1 MKLHLP
7 VGLRTALLAAL
18 ASFSVAFGQI
28 TVKQGITEESEGSD
42 VEVTDGTLND
52 TTLQGDVLIEVTGPD
67 GDATLSLSGNIGISQ
82 DATTTITVGEGGEI
96 KTTGRLIIGTAGS
109 LQEDP
114 GKESVTTINV
124 NGGKFDA
131 SKGSSLVI
139 GWGDGQDSVSKTTIS
154 VSNNGSFILGEY
166 CTIGDTYRRNSH
178 SETVINVTSGG
189 TFRNNKGYIG
199 RSGWSTAFDS
209 PHTTTTVNT
218 ITVEGD
224 GSRFIDTGYGVGS
237 AEGNALEARTTI
249 NVKKGGTYTTRPDAS
264 EQYKYPSG
272 NLAIAKT
279 KGNAV
284 VLTINLEDGNFLF
297 DGDIAHA
304 ANDNTSSEAT
314 ITLSGESHF
323 EITGSVVTGGGIG
336 AGSWQSPES
345 TVSINVQAGSTFT
358 IASSSYNGLGYV
370 TGSTKDATIKVGIE
384 IDDGTFEITG
394 KSHAFIGTINADEW
408 SSPSG
413 EAEVKISVHG
423 SEKGKGK
430 FNMETGELSWKGT
443 SVESHTTLDVD
454 LTGYAEM
461 TITGGKIGGDEGEA
475 TIDLYDNATLTLTTP
490 NENISEH
497 LVVTLHDG
505 NLGAGFTG
513 NKVAIDTAEGF
524 TGTIDLG
531 GLDGGKV
538 DKLKINEAGTR
549 VTGLQTGT
557 TLILTENQEGG
568 YDNFIMVGT
577 DSAYLKTG
585 SERAPEGYG
594 ALIEFK
600 DESGTV
606 KLKSG
611 TQITLDFSG
620 KLVGDVLKGVE
631 NGEVQIEVWFT
642 SGSLTF
648 GEGGE
653 DPDKFFK
660 IGDGWGL
667 YDTTV
672 TTSEDEATGKLL
684 ITGNIY
690 NVWASMK
697 QLTKKDESGALVG
710 DLSSVKESFT
720 KVVIDADTKL
730 DSTADGG
737 RLEQLE
743 GDCNLH
749 ITGSGEV
756 NLDNSEVTVF
766 PTETLDSTLKGTLTT
781 DKNVNLR
788 KNGEGMLTLK
798 GGLRAGGDLTVAQGV
813 LTIDGEDNS
822 IAGKLGMEKG
832 GTLQV
837 EKELTLS
844 GTSELSEGKL
854 SGNGTITVAEEGNL
868 TVGNSE
874 VLDKGLS
881 LKVDGNLTLRGEQQ
895 RGTEEGE
902 GAIIGSGTLIVD
914 EEGQLSTGSH
924 LNMEVSGID
933 VKGTLSQEGGQ
944 IAANDIVVEEGGKYE
959 LKTGTITSKGDGRL
973 SLQVAGAFEVS
984 GGEVTSGSITL
995 NGSANLTQSNGTIKD
1010 SSISLK
1016 GGATMTQTGGEVTGG
1031 TLELNDGANLTQ
1043 SDGTIKDSSISLKGG
1058 ATMTQD
1064 GGQITGGSLDLSG
1077 GATLTQSN
1085 GTINGGSITL
1095 SGEDTGFTQEG
1106 GSIGKDATFS
1116 LNDGATLTLRGGGMN
1131 AAVTMEGEASLYD
1144 LGNQVAEGSSITMQG
1159 GSLANAGNY
1168 AGKLTIQTDAT
1179 YTGALDLGGVDAAR
1193 ITQVQIEASGT
1204 ELRNLKSGSTLTFR
1218 AGDEMV
1224 VGEQHVVYRGGQTES
1239 AGGTMVQFQDGKG
1252 QIAFG
1257 EAGKLQL
1264 RLENKI
1270 LKDIEGQLEI
1280 LFTNGSFSGMPEG
1293 GQKEL
1298 EAWLKE
1304 HFVLE
1309 TGLDGIKVLLLSDA
1323 EGGHLI
1329 LTGSTEGVWIA
1340 SRNGQNVDVADLLNN
1355 YSAVI
1360 ADEDLTLTLPT
1371 TQEETPTTIVHQ
1383 LRSDK
1388 ETHGD
1393 FIVKTESGATAGHTV
1408 QLHNENTDT
1417 DGANG
1422 DTNFYGNIRVEG
1434 TGLEAATLEKTGDAA
1449 LNVHGNLESSGT
1461 VQVKEGT
1468 LALGGT
1474 ANSIGTLAM
1483 SGGKLQV
1490 DGALEL
1496 TGATEM
1502 SEESRGSISGEGS
1515 VKLGSG
1521 ASLTL
1526 AGGVSYEVQNTQL
1539 ENGAQM
1545 SQKGE
1550 AAIKGGSIKLSGEG
1564 TGYTQASGTIS
1575 GATFT
1580 LTEGASFSQAGGSI
1594 DGGAAFSLS
1603 DGANLTQSNG
1613 TINDTSVTLSGEGT
1627 GYTQASGTISGATF
1641 TLMEGASFAQAG
1653 GSIDGGA
1660 AFSLSDGANL
1670 TQSKGAIDDASIT
1683 LSGSASMRQD
1693 GGQITGGTLELSGGA
1708 TMTQSNGTIN
1718 GTSVALSGEGTSYTQ
1733 AGGSIGEGAKFSLSD
1748 GAKLTLSG
1756 GSMNGAVTME
1766 GRTSRYDLGNQA
1778 AQGSITMHG
1787 GSLAN
1792 AGNYAGKLAIQTS
1805 DTYTGALDL
1814 GGVDAARITS
1824 IQLAG
1829 KDTYLTGLKEG
1840 STLTLHTD
1848 NSFKVTEQN
1857 AWVDGKGGPE
1867 GKQAFF
1873 QFGTAGAGEVGT
1885 GSVVDVASGKKITL
1899 NFVGQQIA
1907 EAAREDG
1914 GITLN
1919 VWITNGQLGGGKSGE
1934 AAVTWAEEHFVIGT
1948 GWGLKVESYDAAQG
1962 MLVLKGQSNIWDA
1975 RVNGDQVA
1983 GHAEAKASE
1992 LGSVGKVV
2000 IDENT
2005 VVTVDQ
2011 DATIHQLDGEGEYS
2025 LELKNDGEDDKTITL
2040 HNQST
2045 SESALGS
2052 TGDTVFG
2059 GDILAGEGVNLQK
2072 TGDAALAVQGSL
2084 KAEGD
2089 VTVEKGELVLGE
2101 AGEHSIGGELSL
2113 GEDGTLQVDGS
2124 LTLSGTSEL
2133 REGKLSGGGTIEVS
2147 GKDASLTFGDERMA
2161 DDSELKFKAVDGGTL
2176 NYTGSVELEL
2186 TDLTGNGH
2194 YKGGSSFHVNGNG
2207 EEQVFEGTVEGS
2219 LSLEEGNFN
2228 LTNPGNGSC
2237 DLYVVG
2243 KDTQA
2248 TIAPGSSYHSI
2259 TVGDNVHDN
2268 DKLIVSADA
2277 EGNKAGAGIRV
2288 TGNIVFRNG
2297 AETDFTLNLNDPDL
2311 WGSGDHDA
2319 TMLSTT
2325 RTIYIE
2331 QGTTFVIDCLE
2342 SNLSGTHD
2350 NLRNVVILEGA
2361 NIENPKDYDAN
2372 APMIARILVSD
2383 ALSENTREGEK
2394 EVVKANVHLGTIL
2407 DQLYENVT
2415 MTKDEQKVYIN
2426 ADARTE
2432 SPWMTYATTSN
2443 SGAGLNLLW
2452 KALSNAGG
2460 AVDPQVEGMFH
2471 ALQNLLN
2478 ESPAEAQRVMAAI
2491 AGSTLTSVSAAQSAA
2506 LRNQTSR
2513 VRDHALQAAR
2523 LRCAG
2528 NEEATQQQRPC
2539 KTTHVWVEGTSFF
2552 SEQHSIGD
2560 ESGYRLNSWGGAVG
2574 IDAQVNAHWSVG
2586 LSLAANYGDL
2596 EARAADY
2603 AKGDLD
2609 SYYVS
2614 AWSQAKNGRWGNTLL
2629 FTVGTNEA
2637 DLRRTVNYGAGSYTA
2652 TSNAS
2657 GSSLGAMWELTCDF
2671 HPVKEN
2677 KSNILQPLFNVAV
2690 QHTSMDGFSEKN
2702 AGGVGLAT
2710 EKQTRDTMTLGLGLR
2725 WLAAIDSAKAVNRTV
2740 STELHANVAQD
2751 LGDRRSV
2758 ANVALLT
2765 DPNFTQSVY
2774 GSKTGSTAFQF
2785 GAGVNV
2791 PMTPNS
2797 CIYVN
2802 AGGELREHA
2811 NTWSATLGVRMGF

>member
-1 MKLHLP
+1 MYCN
-7 VGLRTALLAAL
+7 GAA
-18 ASFSVAFGQI
+18 ACSIGQTSTYSSSGGADTSKIAI
-28 TVKQGITEESEGSD
+28 TVKDGGCFNLKTVSNSSSRTVIGNVGKDDGSLTEIELNVGD
-42 VEVTDGTLND
+42 LTLAEADAKKAQFLMVCEDN
-52 TTLQGDVLIEVTGPD
+52 TRGGALIGYAD
-67 GDATLSLSGNIGISQ
+67 RGK
-82 DATTTITVGEGGEI
+82 ATTTINIGNGGSLVMRTKGIIGQATTTTSTGSAGMSSQAEVHISMIGNASLSMEKVG
-96 KTTGRLIIGTAGS
+96 TSDTASNLIIGQAKYGNHGEKIVSATVEITMSGTSKFTLNTGGCIGGVDSSADSVASAATAITMSENAQFVMSGGNIGYS
-109 LQEDP
+109 GTKQNATEVTIELQDKACFQWTK
-114 GKESVTTINV
+114 GTI
-124 NGGKFDA
+124 G
-131 SKGSSLVI
+131 GSSGTSSTSIVLR
-139 GWGDGQDSVSKTTIS
+139 GESKLT
-154 VSNNGSFILGEY
+154 
-166 CTIGDTYRRNSH
+166 R
-178 SETVINVTSGG
+178 
-189 TFRNNKGYIG
+189 
-199 RSGWSTAFDS
+199 TA
-209 PHTTTTVNT
+209 T
-218 ITVEGD
+218 
-224 GSRFIDTGYGVGS
+224 
-237 AEGNALEARTTI
+237 NALSG
-249 NVKKGGTYTTRPDAS
+249 NVILYDGATYSTGSGHSSDQAITMHG
-264 EQYKYPSG
+264 G
-272 NLAIAKT
+272 NLA
-279 KGNAV
+279 NA
-284 VLTINLEDGNFLF
+284 TN
-297 DGDIAHA
+297 
-304 ANDNTSSEAT
+304 
-314 ITLSGESHF
+314 
-323 EITGSVVTGGGIG
+323 
-336 AGSWQSPES
+336 
-345 TVSINVQAGSTFT
+345 
-358 IASSSYNGLGYV
+358 Y
-370 TGSTKDATIKVGIE
+370 
-384 IDDGTFEITG
+384 
-394 KSHAFIGTINADEW
+394 
-408 SSPSG
+408 
-413 EAEVKISVHG
+413 
-423 SEKGKGK
+423 
-430 FNMETGELSWKGT
+430 KGT
-443 SVESHTTLDVD
+443 SVVIDVD
-454 LTGYAEM
+454 EAFSGAM
-461 TITGGKIGGDEGEA
+461 KMGKLSADKVTSFKANGQEVWLEDLGSGTLRLSGGDRIKLGKESAWVKDSVQG
-475 TIDLYDNATLTLTTP
+475 
-490 NENISEH
+490 
-497 LVVTLHDG
+497 DG
-505 NLGAGFTG
+505 QRHALFQFTSGSGSVGA
-513 NKVAIDTAEGF
+513 DTAGR
-524 TGTIDLG
+524 
-531 GLDGGKV
+531 K
-538 DKLKINEAGTR
+538 
-549 VTGLQTGT
+549 
-557 TLILTENQEGG
+557 
-568 YDNFIMVGT
+568 
-577 DSAYLKTG
+577 
-585 SERAPEGYG
+585 
-594 ALIEFK
+594 
-600 DESGTV
+600 
-606 KLKSG
+606 
-611 TQITLDFSG
+611 ITLDFG
-620 KLVGDVLKGVE
+620 GELGDGALKYAE
-631 NGEVQIEVWFT
+631 DGEVEVEVWFT
-642 SGSLTF
+642 NGTLTL
-648 GEGGE
+648 GGDGGE
-653 DPDKFFK
+653 ASDFFD

-667 YDTTV
+667 HDTSV
-672 TTSEDEATGKLL
+672 ELENETGKLL

-690 NVWASMK
+690 NVWKSK
-697 QLTKKDESGALVG
+697 EQLGDPGESGVRVG
-710 DLSSVKESFT
+710 NLDAVGEEFT
-720 KVVIDADTKL
+720 KVVIDDNTELK
-730 DSTADGG
+730 STVGG
-737 RLEQLE
+737 GTLKQLG
-743 GDCNLH
+743 GDCKLH

-756 NLDNSEVTVF
+756 TLDNSGVDAF
-766 PTETLDSTLKGTLTT
+766 PNASSSTLTGALETEKEVNLHKTGDGTLT
-781 DKNVNLR
+781 L
-788 KNGEGMLTLK
+788 G
-798 GGLRAGGDLTVAQGV
+798 GGLTAGGDVTVAAGELV
-813 LTIDGEDNS
+813 LGETCEHS
-822 IAGKLGMEKG
+822 IGGELSLGKS

-837 EKELTLS
+837 DGSLTLS

-854 SGNGTITVAEEGNL
+854 SGDGTITVAEEGNL

-881 LKVDGNLTLRGEQQ
+881 LKVDGNLTLCGEQQ

-973 SLQVAGAFEVS
+973 SLQVAGAFEMS

-995 NGSANLTQSNGTIKD
+995 SGSANLTQSNGTINGG
-1010 SSISLK
+1010 SITLS
-1016 GGATMTQTGGEVTGG
+1016 GATMTQTGGEVTGG

-1193 ITQVQIEASGT
+1193 ITKVQIEASGT

-1309 TGLDGIKVLLLSDA
+1309 TGLDGIKVLLLNDA

-1360 ADEDLTLTLPT
+1360 VDEDLTLTLPT

-1502 SEESRGSISGEGS
+1502 SEESRGSISGEGN

-1580 LTEGASFSQAGGSI
+1580 LTEGASFAQAGGSI

-1613 TINDTSVTLSGEGT
+1613 TINGTSVTLSGEGT

-1840 STLTLHTD
+1840 STLTLHTGD
-1848 NSFKVTEQN
+1848 SFKATEQN
-1857 AWVDGKGGPE
+1857 VWVDGKGGPE

-1873 QFGTAGAGEVGT
+1873 QFGTAGAGEVGA
-1885 GSVVDVASGKKITL
+1885 GSVVDVESGAIITL
-1899 NFVGQQIA
+1899 DFVGKQIA
-1907 EAAREDG
+1907 EAVGEDG

-1919 VWITNGQLGGGKSGE
+1919 VWVTNGQLGGGKTGE
-1934 AAVTWAEEHFVIGT
+1934 AAVTWAKEHFVIGT
-1948 GWGLKVESYDAAQG
+1948 GWGLDVESYDAAQG

-1975 RVNGDQVA
+1975 AVDGTEDAV
-1983 GHAEAKASE
+1983 GHVSVDAKKLSQFD
-1992 LGSVGKVV
+1992 KVV
-2000 IDENT
+2000 IDERTTMTAEGPDGVVRQLEGSKDLEIQGSGT
-2005 VVTVDQ
+2005 V
-2011 DATIHQLDGEGEYS
+2011 AFENKHE
-2025 LELKNDGEDDKTITL
+2025 
-2040 HNQST
+2040 
-2045 SESALGS
+2045 ESAFVP
-2052 TGDTVFG
+2052 TGDTTLHGNVVA
-2059 GDILAGEGVNLQK
+2059 GDEVDLRK
-2072 TGDAALAVQGSL
+2072 TGDASLTVEGDL
-2084 KAEGD
+2084 KAGGD
-2089 VTVEKGELVLGE
+2089 VAVEEGKL
-2101 AGEHSIGGELSL
+2101 AIGGNDSFIDGELSL
-2113 GEDGTLQVDGS
+2113 GKKGAGGEEGGTSGTLQVDGK
-2124 LTLSGTSEL
+2124 LTLSGGVSEDSQGSITGSGTVVLDGDFTVGDVELGKDLTFQMGEKAASANFGDNAVTLQDLEGKKNVTAGGVTLTGEGTFSGAINGDTTMHGEYALSGANINGTLDNSEESVMILSDASEEALQVQKNLVLRKDATTRIFMDLSNGDLWQDGASDTMVNVSRNIIIEDGTIFEIHNLKDIIASNEDLKNVVIMRGAHVYAVHGRYEEGSEL
-2133 REGKLSGGGTIEVS
+2133 DEGTIGKQQMDENVEV
-2147 GKDASLTFGDERMA
+2147 KLT
-2161 DDSELKFKAVDGGTL
+2161 GTL
-2176 NYTGSVELEL
+2176 NWRYKEAYVSFMNSEAAAAKAAEEKIALFRKAAPAAEALGSTVSL
-2186 TDLTGNGH
+2186 TLIDQD
-2194 YKGGSSFHVNGNG
+2194 VNPVIAFA
-2207 EEQVFEGTVEGS
+2207 ET
-2219 LSLEEGNFN
+2219 FN
-2228 LTNPGNGSC
+2228 
-2237 DLYVVG
+2237 
-2243 KDTQA
+2243 
-2248 TIAPGSSYHSI
+2248 
-2259 TVGDNVHDN
+2259 
-2268 DKLIVSADA
+2268 
-2277 EGNKAGAGIRV
+2277 EKAGAALLSGHVLRSSI
-2288 TGNIVFRNG
+2288 NG
-2297 AETDFTLNLNDPDL
+2297 VDPDVERV
-2311 WGSGDHDA
+2311 A
-2319 TMLSTT
+2319 
-2325 RTIYIE
+2325 E
-2331 QGTTFVIDCLE
+2331 VIAGAMQ
-2342 SNLSGTHD
+2342 SNPSVAH
-2350 NLRNVVILEGA
+2350 
-2361 NIENPKDYDAN
+2361 
-2372 APMIARILVSD
+2372 
-2383 ALSENTREGEK
+2383 
-2394 EVVKANVHLGTIL
+2394 
-2407 DQLYENVT
+2407 
-2415 MTKDEQKVYIN
+2415 
-2426 ADARTE
+2426 
-2432 SPWMTYATTSN
+2432 
-2443 SGAGLNLLW
+2443 
-2452 KALSNAGG
+2452 KAL
-2460 AVDPQVEGMFH
+2460 
-2471 ALQNLLN
+2471 
-2478 ESPAEAQRVMAAI
+2478 AAM

-2528 NEEATQQQRPC
+2528 NDEATQQQRPC

-2811 NTWSATLGVRMGF
+2811 NTWNATLGVRMGF